1 MTSWI
6 VVSRGCG
13 GTLYLPTD
21 PYGMPD
27 YGYMWAPWTPL
38 LGDSIQ
44 RFPSKEAADAH
55 MVALAL
61 EGFSFEDPCRT
72 FEAQEE

>member
-1 MTSWI
+1 MSWI

-21 PYGMPD
+21 PYGMPA
-27 YGYMWAPWTPL
+27 YGYEWAPWTPL

-44 RFPSKEAADAH
+44 RFETKQAADAY
-55 MVALAL
+55 MVALTL

-72 FEAQEE
+72 FAAEEK